1 MQEKAREE
9 QAIGGKALRERQS
22 LAALRGQGRRT
33 NPQREQV
40 LTDSHKQPFMRV
52 LCHPKSYTP
61 LATGGIQISWSCL
74 AMIAL
79 SQNAGVTPRVTHVV
93 LSLSRS
99 LA

>member
-22 LAALRGQGRRT
+22 LAALRGRDRRT

-52 LCHPKSYTP
+52 LCHPKSYTHHSP
-61 LATGGIQISWSCL
+61 REESRFPGH
-74 AMIAL
+74 AL
-79 SQNAGVTPRVTHVV
+79 Q
-93 LSLSRS
+93 
-99 LA
+99 